1 MYFDGGRTAS
11 LFCNLIYSWNNL
23 RTVLVSPNTLKNDR
37 PARQYK
43 QSASI
48 KSENLCWLVGVALG
62 PLWRRARL
70 EQIGLKPVLSEIK
83 TYCRCFGINTVL
95 RSHLASTLARSV
107 FSNPSPRTRLSP
119 LDESASTKGKQVCLK
134 EKDHQVMLIRKS
146 AYCPSTQGVKAYSNS
161 KAVCASFPLRGKM
174 QERKRSTDRE
184 RAWLN
189 QQP

>member
-1 MYFDGGRTAS
+1 
-11 LFCNLIYSWNNL
+11 
-23 RTVLVSPNTLKNDR
+23 VLVSR
-37 PARQYK
+37 R
-43 QSASI
+43 SA
-48 KSENLCWLVGVALG
+48 G
-62 PLWRRARL
+62 PSLAPGPIR
-70 EQIGLKPVLSEIK
+70 QIGLKPVLSEIK

-119 LDESASTKGKQVCLK
+119 RKALDESASTKGKQVCLK